1 MATNKTPSHD
11 YIILVDEIPYHERYT
26 TPAQALKAAIKLSWT
41 AERKI
46 EIVKVVQSINVEE
59 AL

>member
-1 MATNKTPSHD
+1 MATNKHD

-26 TPAQALKAAIKLSWT
+26 TPGQALKAAIKLSWT

-46 EIVKVVQSINVEE
+46 EIVKVVQSIDVEE